1 MQQPAFW
8 TRRRLIQN
16 LSAVLALRSRASFA
30 QLTGTSVSP
39 PRNTTAGSN
48 SLRAHAAARGL
59 LFGCAVDPFLLDV
72 EGLATGS
79 TSDLYTQLV
88 VDQAS
93 IVVAEN
99 AMKWAGL
106 RPSAQAFDFA
116 LADKLMRFAA
126 LANQA
131 VRGHNLCWHE
141 ALPSW
146 FAGVASKENARTLL
160 TDHVLT
166 VAGRYRGRIQ
176 SWDVVN
182 EAIEPK
188 DGRPDGLRNSPWLA
202 LAGPDYI
209 ELAFQTAAKA
219 DPAAKLV
226 YNDYGFELDTAEQ
239 SAKRG
244 AILMLLR
251 RLKARNIPVH
261 ALGIQSHLQA
271 NEPEP
276 GPGLISMIREVRKMG
291 LEVYV
296 TEMDVNT
303 HSLEGGPMVQDVA
316 VAGVYRN
323 YLGQILAE
331 ANVPVALTWG
341 ITSAHSWL
349 NATRQPW
356 ARRPDGAR
364 QRPLP
369 FDDSLQPTPAFL
381 AIRDAIDSSRPLA
394 PIPAQEPAVDAN
406 ELYKPF
412 TVQGSPTSQ
421 PQVPPQPPR

>member
-1 MQQPAFW
+1 MQQPMSW
-8 TRRRLIQN
+8 TRRRFTRTF
-16 LSAVLALRSRASFA
+16 SAVLAVCGRASMA
-30 QLTGTSVSP
+30 QIAGTPASAP
-39 PRNTTAGSN
+39 ATTIAGPG

-59 LFGCAVDPFLLDV
+59 FFGCAVDPSLLDV
-72 EGLATGS
+72 DGLGAGS
-79 TSDLYTQLV
+79 TSDPYTQV
-88 VDQAS
+88 VVGQAN

-106 RPSAQAFDFA
+106 RPSPQAFDFA

-126 LANQA
+126 LANQK

-146 FAGVASKENARTLL
+146 FSATATKDNARQLL
-160 TDHVLT
+160 TDHILA

-188 DGRPDGLRNSPWLA
+188 DGRPDGLRNSPWLT

-209 ELAFQTAAKA
+209 ELAFQTAATA

-251 RLKARNIPVH
+251 RLKARNIPIH
-261 ALGIQSHLQA
+261 ALGVQSHLQA
-271 NEPEP
+271 DGPEP
-276 GPGLISMIREVRKMG
+276 GAGLLAMIREVKKMG
-291 LEVYV
+291 LDVYI

-303 HSLEGGPMVQDVA
+303 HSLEGGSMVQDVA
-316 VAGVYRN
+316 VARVYRD
-323 YLGQILAE
+323 YLGAVLAE
-331 ANVPVALTWG
+331 PNVAVALTWG

-349 NATRQPW
+349 NTTRQPW
-356 ARRPDGAR
+356 ARRLDGAR

-369 FDDSLQPTPAFL
+369 FDDNLQPTPAFL
-381 AIRDAIDSSRPLA
+381 AIRDAIDTARPVA
-394 PIPAQEPAVDAN
+394 PTPAPSPSVDPSD
-406 ELYKPF
+406 LYKPF

-421 PQVPPQPPR
+421 PQGPPQPPR